1 MDNQQIMDTAREL
14 GYMIQQ
20 DERFIRAQMAQ
31 AAADEDES
39 LQNLIGEFNLKRIAL
54 NTESVR
60 DDRDPEKLKKLDSE
74 VRDVYAQ
81 LMEND
86 HMKAYQVA
94 KAELDDLV
102 RKITMI
108 VQMSAQGEDPE
119 NIETESH
126 CSGNCSSCGG
136 CH

>member
-1 MDNQQIMDTAREL
+1 MDHQQIMDTAREL

-31 AAADEDES
+31 VAADEDES

-60 DDRDPEKLKKLDSE
+60 EDKDPEKMKKLDGE
-74 VRDVYAQ
+74 VREVYAQ
-81 LMEND
+81 LMENE

-94 KAELDDLV
+94 KSELDKLV
-102 RKITMI
+102 HQITMI

-119 NIETESH
+119 NINTEPQ

>member
-1 MDNQQIMDTAREL
+1 MDNQQILDTAREL
-14 GYMIQQ
+14 GYLIQQ
-20 DERFIRAQMAQ
+20 DERYVRAQMAQ
-31 AAADEDES
+31 INADEDET

-60 DDRDPEKLKKLDSE
+60 EDRDAEKLKKLDEE
-74 VRDVYAQ
+74 VRAVYAQ

-86 HMKAYQVA
+86 NMKAYQAA
-94 KAELDDLV
+94 KSDLDDLV
-102 RKITMI
+102 RKIMMI
-108 VQMSAQGEDPE
+108 VQMSAQGQDPE
-119 NIETESH
+119 TIDTEPQ

>member
-14 GYMIQQ
+14 GYLIQQ
-20 DERFIRAQMAQ
+20 DERYVRTQMAQ
-31 AAADEDES
+31 INADEDET

-60 DDRDPEKLKKLDSE
+60 EDRDAEKLKKLDEE
-74 VRDVYAQ
+74 VRAVYAE

-86 HMKAYQVA
+86 NMKAYQAA
-94 KAELDDLV
+94 KSELDDLV
-102 RKITMI
+102 RKVMMI

-119 NIETESH
+119 TIETESH

>member
-1 MDNQQIMDTAREL
+1 MDNQQMMDTAREL

-20 DERFIRAQMAQ
+20 DERYIRAQMAQ
-31 AAADEDES
+31 IAADEDET

-60 DDRDPEKLKKLDSE
+60 DDRDPEKLKKLDGE
-74 VRDVYAQ
+74 VREIYAQ

-86 HMKAYQVA
+86 NMKAYQAA

-119 NIETESH
+119 TIDTEPQ

>member
-1 MDNQQIMDTAREL
+1 MDNQILDTAREL
-14 GYMIQQ
+14 GYLIQQ
-20 DERFIRAQMAQ
+20 DERFVRAQMAQ
-31 AAADEDES
+31 AAADDDQA
-39 LQNLIGEFNLKRIAL
+39 LQDLIGEFNLKRIAL

-60 DDRDPEKLKKLDSE
+60 EDKDPEKLKKLDGE
-74 VRDVYAQ
+74 IREVYAT
-81 LMEND
+81 LMENE

-94 KAELDDLV
+94 KNELDKLV
-102 RKITMI
+102 HQVMTI

-119 NIETESH
+119 TINTEPQ